1 MGSLKMWHEPDDAQ
15 VRDVLREGKTVA
27 IVGVSDNPEKASHG
41 VAKWLMAH
49 TKYELYFVNPKL
61 ESLFGQPVYKSLADI
76 PVAIDIVDVF
86 RRGEDMP
93 AVFEDAVKIKP
104 KVFWM
109 QLGIVN
115 QDVAEKAVDAGMVAI
130 QNRCIK
136 IECAKYPELYS

>member
-1 MGSLKMWHEPDDAQ
+1 MTAWHEPDDAQ
-15 VRDVLREGKTVA
+15 VKEVLREAKTVA

-61 ESLFGQPVYKSLADI
+61 ESLFGKPVYKSLADI

-93 AVFEDAVKIKP
+93 AVYADAAAIRP

-109 QLGIVN
+109 QLGIFN
-115 QDVAEKAVDAGMVAI
+115 QEVAEQAAAAGIVAI